1 MSRSITA
8 ERRQQIANA
17 RIADPNALGP
27 MLGELVVEGHVP
39 VEAVAQLLSVSDV
52 TIYRWMYGTASP
64 RDADKIVKIKRLLS
78 ILRKAR
84 RAKDLPLVGNVKTRI
99 IETGRIVREH
109 MPQSHSRG

>member
-1 MSRSITA
+1 MSRSISA

-17 RIADPNALGP
+17 RAADPDALGP

-39 VEAVAQLLSVSDV
+39 IEAVAQLLSVSDV

-84 RAKDLPLVGNVKTRI
+84 RAKDLPLAGNIKTRI
-99 IETGRIVREH
+99 IATGKIVRDH
-109 MPQSHSRG
+109 MPQPHSRG